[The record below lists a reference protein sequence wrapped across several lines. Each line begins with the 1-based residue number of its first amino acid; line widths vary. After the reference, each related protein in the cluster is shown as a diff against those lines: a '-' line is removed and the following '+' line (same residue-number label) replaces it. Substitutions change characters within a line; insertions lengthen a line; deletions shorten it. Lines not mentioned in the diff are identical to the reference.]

1 MGKAGGVPPTSPDE
15 PTRWMPPTSS
25 APGDE
30 PTRAIPVPSPPA
42 SPPPPPPV
50 YGGPPPGEPPS
61 NPNRTIAW
69 VALGLAVVLVILI
82 ALLLGFRHRSKATP
96 LADTTTTSPAS
107 TTSTEAT
114 TTTTR
119 STTSTTVRPT
129 TSTSPPTTVATAAG
143 NRPATA
149 AEQRQIL
156 ADVGDSHPGYQV
168 SVLRIA
174 NSDNSWA
181 ALKYDGG
188 PTQQPFQE
196 VRHLSG
202 GHWQAVATG
211 TAQVDCDPSVP
222 AQVQRDFANVLGSC

>member
-1 MGKAGGVPPTSPDE
+1 
-15 PTRWMPPTSS
+15 MPPTSS
-25 APGDE
+25 VPGDE
-30 PTRAIPVPSPPA
+30 PTRAIPVPPPPA
-42 SPPPPPPV
+42 PPAPPPPLAPPA

-82 ALLLGFRHRSKATP
+82 ALLLAFRHKSKATP
-96 LADTTTTSPAS
+96 VAVTTTTSPAS
-107 TTSTEAT
+107 TTTEAT
-114 TTTTR
+114 TTTST
-119 STTSTTVRPT
+119 STTSTTVRAT
-129 TSTSPPTTVATAAG
+129 TTTSPPTTVAVAAG

-188 PTQQPFQE
+188 PTQQSFQE

-222 AQVQRDFANVLGSC
+222 PQVQKDFANVLGSC